1 LRHAFTAISA
11 TPPRDSKPSIADPGY
26 DGRETRGSR
35 RYLHRIIV
43 ELLCGNLDRRSNAF
57 CVSLGYAERAGIAPR
72 MSVAQMNERVVH
84 VFLGHPPVD
93 PTERSF
99 LQRLRRD
106 LEQRGIP
113 ALILANLEVGS
124 SHRQLDF
131 VVVSSAR
138 TVHCELKGYRE
149 PVIGRANGVWEQV
162 LPDGKRRPLDGNPY
176 RQARDGTYA
185 LSDELRSLA
194 RRRGDM
200 PAGPQGKFYKGID
213 TVVCL
218 YPEVPQGSRLAGHPY
233 VTVLGYAALLERL
246 ATPGPHLSWSG
257 EHWGAFIRH
266 LGLSRL
272 TSQSAVERARRAQSV
287 ILEDYRRR
295 FLATHAAG
303 LRPRVPTGVLVDGRA
318 GEQPDTA
325 SLLIGGQVLM
335 IVGPSGV
342 GKTFLAR
349 HTAVELARQGHIPIW
364 LRGPSY
370 DDAFDIDIFLGRA
383 TAPFTTEAPR
393 ELLHAAAEN
402 GCAVAIVLDE
412 LNGCQP
418 KLQTTL
424 LHEVGALRLQTG
436 TSVVITSQSAP
447 TPPEALSGRRLDL
460 LLPDRSE
467 RAAILRAYEVQAVA
481 SRIDA
486 FTTPFE
492 LQIAAECA
500 ADLGAIATRAELFDA
515 YIRRQT
521 RSEAVRAALRYIA
534 ACMHAEL
541 RGSLLVQD
549 VIRAL
554 QRDVGVAPQVLDSA
568 LACPLVVVRQ
578 GLIAFT
584 HEYLRR
590 FLAAEALVL
599 DAPDG
604 AALARSLS
612 EPRHSELRRDALALE
627 REPERLSV
635 AVASLTDSDLMYAA
649 VAGDLGESARRV
661 IEACLEELLDEAV
674 AVMVA
679 GGVECSLRSER
690 TGDYWAARW
699 STARAWSLAE
709 RARLATVGRSLHID
723 RFIER
728 VAALLSRTDSAC
740 SSQLPEFKGPDKD
753 DATSA
758 LVASVYAL
766 ARTDEPNCLPVS
778 LILNTCA
785 THRFDHQQLPAS
797 SSTAA
802 KRMFTATGAGSLGGL
817 YATTMLIDARRP
829 DDARLVARVLESG
842 LTSRGYHLMLS
853 ATRMA
858 EDAAEHLHG
867 ETRAQT
873 VEAIERLVNE
883 GRYGSAL
890 IEVLAAYELLP
901 GGPPVAVIEEEI
913 RAVLELAD
921 GEESRRSAR
930 SIVTL
935 QSEDARIVGPYT
947 EAIDNLDR
955 NERARLLLMAARCS
969 PADGIETDWI
979 LGDLAR
985 TDLANPAVRD
995 LFISFLRTADP
1006 STWHGAQLGISSC
1019 IQALRA
1025 CARFCTEPPFHPEG
1039 SRELCAW
1046 MVIAQLCFWIERKQL
1061 GADVPAKVRDALW
1074 SELLGDLRAAAG
1086 AVFHKLKSAEMGV
1099 RTRIHEQLVHE
1110 YPRELCDLLQWSIAH
1125 RGQLT
1130 TCFHSHDEVERDR
1143 YFLDTLGRVGN
1154 AATAA
1159 LLRDYA
1165 NDAVL
1170 AEPAARA
1177 IRAIEL
1183 RADRAA

>member
-1 LRHAFTAISA
+1 
-11 TPPRDSKPSIADPGY
+11 
-26 DGRETRGSR
+26 
-35 RYLHRIIV
+35 
-43 ELLCGNLDRRSNAF
+43 
-57 CVSLGYAERAGIAPR
+57 
-72 MSVAQMNERVVH
+72 MSVAQMNERTVH
-84 VFLGHPPVD
+84 VFLGHPLAD

-99 LQRLRRD
+99 LQRLRCD

-131 VVVSSAR
+131 VIVSSAR
-138 TVHCELKGYRE
+138 AVHCELKGYRA

-162 LPDGKRRPLDGNPY
+162 LPDGKRRSLDGNPY

-185 LSDELRSLA
+185 LSDELRNLA

-218 YPEVPQGSRLAGHPY
+218 YPEVPQGSQLAGHPY
-233 VTVLGYAALLERL
+233 VTVLGYLALLERL
-246 ATPGPHLSWSG
+246 ATPGPHLSWTG
-257 EHWGAFIRH
+257 EQWNAFIRH

-272 TSQSAVERARRAQSV
+272 TSQSAVERARRAQSD

-303 LRPRVPTGVLVDGRA
+303 LQPRVPTSLLLDGRA

-325 SLLIGGQVLM
+325 SLLTGGQVLM
-335 IVGPSGV
+335 VVGPSGV

-349 HTAVELARQGHIPIW
+349 HTAVELARQGHIPVW
-364 LRGPSY
+364 LQGPSY
-370 DDAFDIDIFLGRA
+370 DDAFDIDTFLGRA
-383 TAPFTTEAPR
+383 TAPFTTETPR
-393 ELLHAAAEN
+393 ELLRAAAEN

-424 LHEVGALRLQTG
+424 LHEVAALRLQTG
-436 TSVVITSQSAP
+436 ASVVITSQSAP
-447 TPPEALSGRRLDL
+447 TLPEALSGRRLDL

-467 RAAILRAYEVQAVA
+467 RAAILCAYEVPALA

-492 LQIAAECA
+492 LTIAAECA

-515 YIRRQT
+515 YIRRQAG
-521 RSEAVRAALRYIA
+521 SEAVRAVLRYIA
-534 ACMHAEL
+534 ARMHAEL

-554 QRDVGVAPQVLDSA
+554 QRDAGVAPQVIDSA
-568 LACPLVVVRQ
+568 LACPLVAVRQ

-584 HEYLRR
+584 HEHLTR

-612 EPRHSELRRDALALE
+612 EPRHGELRRDALALE
-627 REPERLSV
+627 RDPQRLSV
-635 AVASLTDSDLMYAA
+635 AMASLTDSDLMYAA

-661 IEACLEELLDEAV
+661 IEACLEELLDDAV
-674 AVMVA
+674 AVMA
-679 GGVECSLRSER
+679 SGGVECSLRSER
-690 TGDYWAARW
+690 TRDYWAAQW
-699 STARAWSLAE
+699 STARVWSPAE
-709 RARLATVGRSLHID
+709 RARLVTVGRSLHID
-723 RFIER
+723 RFVER
-728 VAALLSRTDSAC
+728 VADLLNRTDAAC

-758 LVASVYAL
+758 LVGSVYAL
-766 ARTDEPNCLPVS
+766 VRTAEPNCLPAS
-778 LILNTCA
+778 LIIEACEA
-785 THRFDHQQLPAS
+785 HRCDHRRLPAS

-802 KRMFTATGAGSLGGL
+802 TRMFAATGAGSLGGL

-829 DDARLVARVLESG
+829 DDARLVARALESG
-842 LTSRGYHLMLS
+842 LTSRAYHLMLS

-873 VEAIERLVNE
+873 VEAIERLLKE
-883 GRYGSAL
+883 GRYGNAL

-901 GGPPVAVIEEEI
+901 GGPPVAIIEEEI
-913 RAVLELAD
+913 RAVLEMAD
-921 GEESRRSAR
+921 SEESWRSAR
-930 SIVTL
+930 TIVNL
-935 QSEDARIVGPYT
+935 QAEDTRIVGPYT
-947 EAIDNLDR
+947 EAIDNLDP
-955 NERARLLLMAARCS
+955 NERARLLLMAARSS

-979 LGDLAR
+979 LGELAR

-1006 STWHGAQLGISSC
+1006 STWHGAQLGIRSC
-1019 IQALRA
+1019 TQALRA
-1025 CARFCTEPPFHPEG
+1025 CARFCAEPPFHPEG

-1046 MVIAQLCFWIERKQL
+1046 TTVAQLCFWIERKHL
-1061 GADVPAKVRDALW
+1061 GADAPAKVRDALW
-1074 SELLGDLRAAAG
+1074 SALVGDLRVAAG
-1086 AVFHKLKSAEMGV
+1086 AVFHELKSAETGV
-1099 RTRIHEQLVHE
+1099 RVDIHEQLVHE
-1110 YPRELCDLLQWSIAH
+1110 HPRELRDLLQWSIAH
-1125 RGQLT
+1125 RDQLT
-1130 TCFHSHDEVERDR
+1130 TCFHSRDEAERDR

-1159 LLRDYA
+1159 LLRDYV

-1183 RADRAA
+1183 RVD